1 MLVDGIS
8 RSQLRQMA
16 IAALLAAQTSA
27 GNSVFGWADWP
38 TDPKLFP
45 MLLVSTPR
53 ERKVSQFPGTFMFDS
68 TISLVV
74 VGRVVAAMPALAG
87 AAMELLQ
94 EQITDAFCLDP
105 SMNHAIQQYTVV
117 EATTAL
123 SSEAKQHVGEL
134 MMTFDMVVYQ
144 EYGPIGPP
152 VAGFV
157 GNFSNVTP

>member
-8 RSQLRQMA
+8 RSQLRLMG
-16 IAALLAAQTSA
+16 INALLAAQTSA
-27 GNSVFGWADWP
+27 GTSVFAWADWP
-38 TDPKLFP
+38 TDPRLFP

-53 ERKVSQFPGTFMFDS
+53 ERKISQFPGSYQFKS

-74 VGRVVAAMPALAG
+74 VGRVVAAMQV
-87 AAMELLQ
+87 LQ

-105 SMNHAIQQYTVV
+105 TLNHAVEQYTQV

-123 SSEAKQHVGEL
+123 SSDAKQHVGEL

-144 EYGPIGPP
+144 EYGPTGPP
-152 VAGFV
+152 VEGFV

>member
-8 RSQLRQMA
+8 RSQLRLMG
-16 IAALLAAQTSA
+16 INALLAAQTSA
-27 GNSVFGWADWP
+27 GTSVFAWADWP
-38 TDPKLFP
+38 TDPRLFP

-53 ERKVSQFPGTFMFDS
+53 ERKISQFPGSYQFKS

-87 AAMELLQ
+87 AAMEVLQ

-105 SMNHAIQQYTVV
+105 TLNHAVEQYTQV

-123 SSEAKQHVGEL
+123 SSDAKQHVGEL

-144 EYGPIGPP
+144 EYGPTGPP
-152 VAGFV
+152 VEGFV
-157 GNFSNVTP
+157 ATSPM

>member
-8 RSQLRQMA
+8 RAQLRQMA
-16 IAALLAAQTSA
+16 ISALIAAQTA
-27 GNSVFGWADWP
+27 AANSVFAWADWP

-45 MLLVSTPR
+45 MMLVSTPR
-53 ERKVSQFPGTFMFDS
+53 ERKISQFPGSYQFKS

-74 VGRVVAAMPALAG
+74 VARVVAAMPALAG
-87 AAMELLQ
+87 AAMEVLQ
-94 EQITDAFCLDP
+94 EQITDAFCLNP
-105 SMNHAIQQYTVV
+105 TLNHAVEQFVTV